1 MLSIH
6 ENNPDKLNF
15 QVMDIRNSNM
25 CGNVEYVNSKWLMNW
40 PVSDSESQLWCCT
53 SQSLINVLHSAELHD
68 INTVDVFKS

>member
-40 PVSDSESQLWCCT
+40 PVLESEAQLWCCT
-53 SQSLINVLHSAELHD
+53 SQSLIDVLHSAELHD
-68 INTVDVFKS
+68 INTVDAFKS